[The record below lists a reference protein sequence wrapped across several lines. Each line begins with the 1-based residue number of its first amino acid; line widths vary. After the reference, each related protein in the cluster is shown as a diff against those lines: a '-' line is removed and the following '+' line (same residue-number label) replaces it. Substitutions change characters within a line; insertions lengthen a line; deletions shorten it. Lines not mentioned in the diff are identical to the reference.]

1 MLFKNRFE
9 NCSDLNDLR
18 DVMINSKLTF
28 RALSKQEIDS
38 INLLLAQA
46 IELPEVRVRTE
57 SDFNKLQKAFN
68 KEEEI
73 MSEEIKVTKVTLKE
87 AITNNDGSLNQEAI
101 KNFIDETAKEVA
113 NAGNGVS
120 EDDNINAEKVKARLV
135 SITELL
141 GIVGLTKLKSDIE
154 RVFYSGLN
162 EKGNL
167 NPDNMMETIIGLCQE
182 EQKRLEYW
190 STNKTI
196 VQSFTLKAITSEDN
210 YGNKNIFQAI
220 NSALLNIVNRVTNSI
235 VSKYEKLEQ
244 NAKSIVV
251 KAMLKGFRELFG
263 ALIGGVK
270 FAIELIGC
278 TIALAL
284 CSVTAV
290 GYWIFNTVRKIFKK
304 LKEHI
309 ANKPAEEIHE
319 DDFLETTESSE
330 TVVI

>member
-1 MLFKNRFE
+1 MFRNRFE
-9 NCSDLNDLR
+9 NCKSLEDLR
-18 DVMINSKLTF
+18 NVMINTKMSFMT
-28 RALSKQEIDS
+28 LSKQEIDS

-46 IELPEVRVRTE
+46 APLSEVRIRTE
-57 SDFNKLQKAFN
+57 SDYAKLQKAFN
-68 KEEEI
+68 KEEES

-87 AITNNDGSLNQEAI
+87 TVTNNDGSLNKEAI
-101 KNFIDETAKEVA
+101 ANFIDETAKEIA
-113 NAGNGVS
+113 DASNGGNA
-120 EDDNINAEKVKARLV
+120 DDNVNTEKVKARLV
-135 SITELL
+135 GITELL

-154 RVFYSGLN
+154 RVFYAGLN

-167 NPDNMMETIIGLCQE
+167 SPDSMMETIIKLCQE
-182 EQKRLEYW
+182 ERKRLDYW
-190 STNKTI
+190 STDKTI
-196 VQSFTLKAITSEDN
+196 VQSFTLKAITSEDG
-210 YGNKNIFQAI
+210 YGNKNIFQAA

-235 VSKYEKLEQ
+235 VSKYKKLEQ

-278 TIALAL
+278 TIALVL
-284 CSVTAV
+284 CSITAV
-290 GYWIFNTVRKIFKK
+290 GYWIFNTVRKLFKK
-304 LKEHI
+304 LKEHV
-309 ANKPAEEIHE
+309 ANKPTEEIHE